1 MAKTLQLHFNT
12 SEGGSAS
19 VTIDAP
25 LEPVNAAAVQ
35 QAMDAIIASGA
46 FISTT
51 GPFLS
56 AKKASLIDREVT
68 DIL

>member
-1 MAKTLQLHFNT
+1 MAKTLKLQFNT

-19 VTIDAP
+19 LTVDAP
-25 LEPVNAAAVQ
+25 VEPVNAAAVQ
-35 QAMDAIIASGA
+35 QAMDAIIASGV

-51 GPFLS
+51 GSFIS
-56 AKKASLIDREVT
+56 VKKASLVDREVT

>member
-1 MAKTLQLHFNT
+1 MAKTLQLQFNT

-25 LEPVNAAAVQ
+25 LEPVNAVTVQ
-35 QAMDAIIASGA
+35 QAMDAIIASGV

-51 GPFLS
+51 GSFIS
-56 AKKASLIDREVT
+56 ANKASLIDREVT
-68 DIL
+68 EIL